1 MLATMDKN
9 QDNSQA
15 NNIYQEHLQTIT
27 LMNRPKD
34 MVPLSSGL
42 QTSKP
47 VNVVEMMLLSSA
59 ALFTPVTWF
68 LEFLARL
75 TRKETKK
82 RSYPK
87 ACGAQQPSPTAGL
100 TDIFVDSLKERVE
113 AIRKKRSSGSLPQLR
128 SESVLSMPLTNTSYK
143 TSPVTSVCSVFNWR
157 NKTVLTSGDPSIRE
171 VLQKRL
177 QDVLHDASVYVK
189 MRAASKSRQSIS
201 KSDSQTTDL
210 SSTSSATWSQRLN
223 FWSQPSQS
231 RQSISKTDSQTVDL
245 SSTCSVTWSQR
256 LNFWSK
262 PVEPVAHVDFKASL
276 PTGSLTSNFGKET
289 VEVAENLDY
298 STSLAAN
305 FGMKASENLDHKTSL
320 ATISQTSNFGK
331 KPVESVGNLN
341 CKTSLASGSK
351 ASNFGKKA
359 AESAENLDH
368 KSGLATMSKTSHF
381 SGKSA
386 ESVENLDRKTSLA
399 TGSQASYDSD
409 DHKIKCALC
418 KGRKF
423 IRKSSKKTLDTK
435 TSDLIRSVAQQSV
448 DMVIRAVKAGEI
460 LKEGTKRVKSS
471 LADKVL
477 KVLESAGITP
487 DYNQSSTTCMLRKK
501 PEQNGTRKSKSD
513 SNLFNRFRTPKKP
526 ANIPGHNSE
535 ISAAVQGGT
544 KSTLTSSSSSSI
556 TLASDLTSTIS
567 SYVHQSVNNLMG
579 VLSKEI
585 QGKQGKMDHFHTTSN
600 SSRTTM
606 SCSEATPP
614 DSKTELPKNKEALNS
629 AATSTLNA
637 AIENNSSTVNSAVMD
652 AIKNFAGAT
661 AEQVLDAILK
671 AMTKPFVTGSHFIP
685 DKVGQQSLVQQ
696 VFLLIRHHHDL
707 IESISEELFLQAY
720 AQQYANTVV
729 ANTIAKARYELS
741 QGSWVFTQKDEIAKK
756 LKRGAKEAIQRMF
769 VATTKNK
776 AKLKKILSS
785 KKFQTKI
792 INAVMCKALRS
803 LEEQIEKEDE
813 FKHSC
818 CCELVNKVNLL
829 YMEDDK
835 ALTDTDML
843 HSITDNLLR
852 NLTYEAAEHL
862 GEDLSSLM
870 FDIADFDTVAHIA
883 VKGSTVC
890 GLAIEPC
897 LQAMAQVLVQIDEDL
912 DVSIDDIINV
922 LFIYLFWF
930 VA

>member
-1 MLATMDKN
+1 MLATMDRK

-15 NNIYQEHLQTIT
+15 NNIYREHLQTIT

-47 VNVVEMMLLSSA
+47 VNLVEMMLLSSA

-68 LEFLARL
+68 LEFLVRL
-75 TRKETKK
+75 THKETKK
-82 RSYPK
+82 RRSFPGSVCYPK
-87 ACGAQQPSPTAGL
+87 ACGAQQPSPTASL
-100 TDIFVDSLKERVE
+100 TDIFIDSLKKRVE
-113 AIRKKRSSGSLPQLR
+113 VIRKKRSSGSLPQLR
-128 SESVLSMPLTNTSYK
+128 SESVLSIPLTNTSYK

-157 NKTVLTSGDPSIRE
+157 NKTVLTRGHPSIRE

-201 KSDSQTTDL
+201 KSDSQTADL
-210 SSTSSATWSQRLN
+210 SSTSSATWSQRLY

-245 SSTCSVTWSQR
+245 SSTSSVTWSQR

-262 PVEPVAHVDFKASL
+262 PVEPVAHVDC
-276 PTGSLTSNFGKET
+276 
-289 VEVAENLDY
+289 
-298 STSLAAN
+298 
-305 FGMKASENLDHKTSL
+305 KTSL
-320 ATISQTSNFGK
+320 AT
-331 KPVESVGNLN
+331 
-341 CKTSLASGSK
+341 GSK

-359 AESAENLDH
+359 AESAENLEH
-368 KSGLATMSKTSHF
+368 KSGLATMSQTSHF
-381 SGKSA
+381 SEKPA
-386 ESVENLDRKTSLA
+386 ESVENLDCKTSLA
-399 TGSQASYDSD
+399 TGSQTSHDSD
-409 DHKIKCALC
+409 DHKMKCALC

-435 TSDLIRSVAQQSV
+435 TSDLIRSVAKQSV
-448 DMVIRAVKAGEI
+448 DMVIGAVKAGEI
-460 LKEGTKRVKSS
+460 LKEGTKRVKGS

-477 KVLESAGITP
+477 KVLEKAGITP
-487 DYNQSSTTCMLRKK
+487 DDTQSSTTCILRKK
-501 PEQNGTRKSKSD
+501 PEQNGTRRSKSD
-513 SNLFNRFRTPKKP
+513 SNLFNLFRTPKKP
-526 ANIPGHNSE
+526 ANIPGRNSD
-535 ISAAVQGGT
+535 ISAAVQGET

-567 SYVHQSVNNLMG
+567 SYVHQSMNNLLG
-579 VLSKEI
+579 VLSSEI
-585 QGKQGKMDHFHTTSN
+585 QGKPGKMDHSHATSN
-600 SSRTTM
+600 SSGTTM
-606 SCSEATPP
+606 SCNEATPP

-629 AATSTLNA
+629 ATTSTLNA

-652 AIKNFAGAT
+652 CIKNFADAT
-661 AEQVLDAILK
+661 ADQVLDAILK
-671 AMTKPFVTGSHFIP
+671 AMTKPFVNGSHFIP
-685 DKVGQQSLVQQ
+685 DKVGQQNLVQQ
-696 VFLLIRHHHDL
+696 VFLLIQHHHDL

-729 ANTIAKARYELS
+729 ANTIARARYELK

-776 AKLKKILSS
+776 AKLKKILSN
-785 KKFQTKI
+785 KKFQTKM
-792 INAVMCKALRS
+792 INAVMCTALRN
-803 LEEQIEKEDE
+803 LEEQIEKEDK

-818 CCELVNKVNLL
+818 CCDLVNKVNML

-835 ALTDTDML
+835 ALTDTNML

-862 GEDLSSLM
+862 GEDMSSLM

-912 DVSIDDIINV
+912 DVSIDE
-922 LFIYLFWF
+922 
-930 VA
+930 

>member
-1 MLATMDKN
+1 MLATMDKK

-15 NNIYQEHLQTIT
+15 KNIYSEHLQPIT
-27 LMNRPKD
+27 LMNRPKE

-68 LEFLARL
+68 LEFLVRL

-82 RSYPK
+82 RRSFPGSVCYQK
-87 ACGAQQPSPTAGL
+87 ACGAQQPSPTASL
-100 TDIFVDSLKERVE
+100 TDIFVDSLKERVQV
-113 AIRKKRSSGSLPQLR
+113 IRKKRSSGSLPQLR
-128 SESVLSMPLTNTSYK
+128 SESVLSIPLTNTSYK

-157 NKTVLTSGDPSIRE
+157 NKTVLTSGGPSIRE

-201 KSDSQTTDL
+201 KTDSQTVDV

-223 FWSQPSQS
+223 FWSKPSQS

-245 SSTCSVTWSQR
+245 SSSSSATWSQR

-262 PVEPVAHVDFKASL
+262 PVEPVAHVDLKASL

-289 VEVAENLDY
+289 VQVAENLDC
-298 STSLAAN
+298 TTILAAEVQTAN

-331 KPVESVGNLN
+331 KPVKSVGNLD
-341 CKTSLASGSK
+341 CKTSLATGSK

-368 KSGLATMSKTSHF
+368 KSGLATMSQTSHF
-381 SGKSA
+381 SEKPA
-386 ESVENLDRKTSLA
+386 ESDHKTSLA
-399 TGSQASYDSD
+399 TESQASHDSD

-435 TSDLIRSVAQQSV
+435 TSDLIRSVAKQSV
-448 DMVIRAVKAGEI
+448 DMVIRAVKAGDI
-460 LKEGTKRVKSS
+460 LKEGTKRVKGS

-477 KVLESAGITP
+477 KVLERAGITP
-487 DYNQSSTTCMLRKK
+487 DDSQSSTTCILRKK
-501 PEQNGTRKSKSD
+501 PEQNGTRRSKSD
-513 SNLFNRFRTPKKP
+513 SNLFNLFRTPKKP
-526 ANIPGHNSE
+526 ANIPGCNSD
-535 ISAAVQGGT
+535 ISAAVQGET

-567 SYVHQSVNNLMG
+567 SYVHQSMNNLMG
-579 VLSKEI
+579 VLSSEI
-585 QGKQGKMDHFHTTSN
+585 QGKPGKMDHSQATSK
-600 SSRTTM
+600 SSGTTM

-652 AIKNFAGAT
+652 CIKSFANAT
-661 AEQVLDAILK
+661 ADQVLDAILK

-685 DKVGQQSLVQQ
+685 DKVGQQNLVQQ

-707 IESISEELFLQAY
+707 IELISEELFLQAY

-729 ANTIAKARYELS
+729 ANTIAKARYELK
-741 QGSWVFTQKDEIAKK
+741 QGSWVFKQKDEIAKK

-785 KKFQTKI
+785 KQFQTKM
-792 INAVMCKALRS
+792 INAVMCTALRK
-803 LEEQIEKEDE
+803 LEEQTEKEDK

-818 CCELVNKVNLL
+818 CCDLVNKVNML

-835 ALTDTDML
+835 ALTDTNML

-862 GEDLSSLM
+862 GEDMSSLM

-912 DVSIDDIINV
+912 DVSIDE
-922 LFIYLFWF
+922 
-930 VA
+930 